1 MTNNRLASAVSPYL
15 RSHAGNPVDW
25 YPWGEQAF
33 TEAARRDV
41 PVLISIGYS
50 TCHWCH
56 VMARESFSDPDLA
69 AYLNRNLVSI
79 KVDREEHPDVDSSY
93 LAAAGLFTPNLG
105 WPLNVFVTPEGRAF
119 FAGTYWPPE
128 PVQQHPSFRQVLE
141 AVVEAW
147 TMRRDEVEGNASAV
161 GAMLADRGAQSV
173 GGNVGELPDDPAF
186 AGVISELADYED
198 KGFGGFG
205 GAPKFPVAPV
215 ILLLLERG
223 SLGDAAAL
231 GLAERTL
238 VAMAGS
244 ALRDPVEGGFFR
256 YATRRDW
263 TGPHYE
269 RMLYDNAQLL
279 KAYALLGIL
288 VPERRSLA
296 GDIVDGLVSFLTTV
310 LRVPGGAFASAQDSE
325 SVVDGRRVEGG
336 YYALDATGRAGQTPP
351 ALDEKVLTG
360 WNGLAIEALAFAGF
374 ARDRADWL
382 ATARVAADQLIA
394 AHLRPDGSLVRASVG
409 GAASEARA
417 TLEDH
422 GMLATGLLQLAL
434 ATGEARYAVIARS
447 LVDASLAAAGSPRHD
462 SSADSAGS
470 ADSSDE
476 SPFQVP
482 GGADPVLESHGLAL
496 AADPS
501 EGAYPS
507 GLSAMAAAAHRLY
520 LLTGH
525 TPYLTA
531 SARAMGSL
539 SQYAPRR
546 PIAFGA
552 ALAVMSGLASPPSQ
566 LIVVSDDAGT
576 PSGIDAE
583 RSVASVA
590 RRWYRSGGVAAV
602 MPASAATEFAA
613 SGFELFA
620 GRGTVSGAPT
630 AYLCRDFTCLLP
642 LTDAARLSAELAQT
656 PG

>member
-1 MTNNRLASAVSPYL
+1 MTNRLADAVSPYL

-25 YPWGEQAF
+25 YPWGEEAF
-33 TEAARRDV
+33 AEAASRDV

-69 AYLNRNLVSI
+69 AYLNRNFVSI

-141 AVVEAW
+141 AVVDAW
-147 TMRRDEVEGNASAV
+147 TKRRDEVEGNASAV
-161 GAMLADRGAQSV
+161 GAMLADRGAQSI
-173 GGNVGELPDDPAF
+173 GENVRELPDDPAF
-186 AGVISELADYED
+186 AGVIGELADYED
-198 KGFGGFG
+198 KEFGGFG

-231 GLAERTL
+231 ALAERML
-238 VAMAGS
+238 VTMAGS
-244 ALRDPVEGGFFR
+244 GLRDPMEGGFFR
-256 YATRRDW
+256 YATRRNW
-263 TGPHYE
+263 TEPHYE

-288 VPERRSLA
+288 VPARASLA
-296 GDIVDGLVSFLTTV
+296 EQVVDGIVSFLTTV

-325 SVVDGRRVEGG
+325 SIVDGHRVEGG
-336 YYALDATGRAGQTPP
+336 YYALDAAGRAGQIPP

-382 ATARVAADQLIA
+382 TAARAVADQLIT
-394 AHLRPDGSLVRASVG
+394 AHLRPDGSLVRASVDG
-409 GAASEARA
+409 VASEARA
-417 TLEDH
+417 TLEDY
-422 GMLATGLLQLAL
+422 GMFATGLLQLAL

-447 LVDASLAAAGSPRHD
+447 LVDASLAASASSRNGS
-462 SSADSAGS
+462 SAGS
-470 ADSSDE
+470 AGSSAG

-482 GGADPVLESHGLAL
+482 GGADPVLESYGLAL
-496 AADPS
+496 EVDPS

-507 GLSAMAAAAHRLY
+507 GLSAIAAAAHRLY

-525 TPYLTA
+525 APYLTA
-531 SARAMGSL
+531 SVRAMGSL
-539 SQYAPRR
+539 SPHALRR

-552 ALAVMSGLASPPSQ
+552 ALAVMSGLASSPAQ
-566 LIVVSDDAGT
+566 LIVVSDEEERPDGT
-576 PSGIDAE
+576 DAE

-602 MPASAATEFAA
+602 MPATSATEFASA
-613 SGFELFA
+613 GFELFA

-642 LTDAARLSAELAQT
+642 VTDATQLSKELLAQA
-656 PG
+656 PE

>member
-1 MTNNRLASAVSPYL
+1 MPNGLAGAVSPYL

-33 TEAARRDV
+33 AEAAARDV
-41 PVLISIGYS
+41 PVLVSIGYS

-69 AYLNRNLVSI
+69 AYLNRNFVSI

-105 WPLNVFVTPEGRAF
+105 WPLNVFVTPRGRAF

-128 PVQQHPSFRQVLE
+128 PMPQHPSFRQVLE
-141 AVVEAW
+141 AVVDAW
-147 TMRRDEVEGNASAV
+147 TKRRDEVEGNASAV
-161 GAMLADRGAQSV
+161 GAMLADRGAQSI
-173 GGNVGELPDDPAF
+173 GENVGELPDESAF
-186 AGVISELADYED
+186 VDAIRELADYED
-198 KGFGGFG
+198 KEFGGFG

-215 ILLLLERG
+215 VLMLLERG

-238 VAMAGS
+238 VAMSGS

-263 TGPHYE
+263 AEPHYE

-288 VPERRSLA
+288 VSERRSLA
-296 GDIVDGLVSFLTTV
+296 GDILDGLVSFLTTV

-325 SVVDGRRVEGG
+325 STVDGHRVEGG
-336 YYALDATGRAGQTPP
+336 YYALDATGRAGQIPP

-382 ATARVAADQLIA
+382 AAARVAADQLIA

-409 GAASEARA
+409 GVASEARA
-417 TLEDH
+417 TLEDY
-422 GMLATGLLQLAL
+422 GMFAGGLLQLAL

-447 LVDASLAAAGSPRHD
+447 LVDASLSVPGSPRNG
-462 SSADSAGS
+462 SPGGS
-470 ADSSDE
+470 ADSSTW

-496 AADPS
+496 EVDPS

-507 GLSAMAAAAHRLY
+507 GLSAMAVAAHRLY
-520 LLTGH
+520 LLTAH
-525 TPYLTA
+525 APYLTA
-531 SARAMGSL
+531 SVRAMQSL
-539 SQYAPRR
+539 SQYALRR

-552 ALAVMSGLASPPSQ
+552 ALAVMSGLTSPPSQ
-566 LIVVSDDAGT
+566 LIVVSDEEESPDGT
-576 PSGIDAE
+576 DAE
-583 RSVASVA
+583 RSAASVA
-590 RRWYRSGGVAAV
+590 RRWHRSGGMAAV
-602 MPASAATEFAA
+602 MSASAAAGFAA
-613 SGFELFA
+613 AGFELFA
-620 GRGTVSGAPT
+620 GRGTVSGVPT